1 MVLGPSCPRLLCHRG
16 VPRIFEGSLVV
27 VSNYQITR
35 TWLSQGLSPGLEDLE
50 ALSAP
55 RFDPLSR

>member
-1 MVLGPSCPRLLCHRG
+1 VVLGPSCPRLLCPGG

-35 TWLSQGLSPGLEDLE
+35 TWLSQGLSPGLED
-50 ALSAP
+50 P
-55 RFDPLSR
+55 RGPKCPKI